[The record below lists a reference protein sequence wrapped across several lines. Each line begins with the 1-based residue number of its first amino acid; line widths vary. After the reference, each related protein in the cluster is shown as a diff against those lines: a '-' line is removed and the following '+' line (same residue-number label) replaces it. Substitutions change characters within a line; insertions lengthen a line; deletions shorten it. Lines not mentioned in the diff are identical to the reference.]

1 MREAKKIVTLAFAAM
16 MAAGAF
22 TGCKKGAAASS
33 GAVTTASEIYF
44 LNFKP
49 EIAAKYKKISDEY
62 KQLKNVTVKIS
73 TAASDDYEQ
82 TLKSEIAKTD
92 APTIFQVNGPVGY
105 ASWKNYCA
113 DLKDWELC
121 NDLTDSKLAI
131 KNGDGIYGVPYS
143 IEGYGIIYNNDIMK
157 KYFALPHKKVSINS
171 ASEIKNF
178 DTLKQVV
185 EDMTAKK
192 DALGIKGVFGS
203 TSLKEG
209 DQWRWQTHLA
219 NLPFYYEFSEIKGYS
234 DTVETGLAQ
243 KTTSFKYNKNYKNIF
258 DLYINNS
265 VTDPKLLGS
274 KSVAD
279 SMSEF
284 ALGQVA
290 MIQNGNWAWSQIKD
304 TKGNIVKADD
314 ILLLP
319 IYTGVTGEEKQGI
332 CIGTENYFAI
342 NSKASAEK
350 QKAAKEFLTWLFT
363 SAEGKAHVRNDLG
376 FIAPFTTFGDT
387 EKPEDPLAKQVIA
400 WSTNKN
406 VNNLPWTFQSFPSE
420 TFKNDFGAALL
431 QYAQGKLAWDKVTT
445 TVVDSWKNEKA

>member
-1 MREAKKIVTLAFAAM
+1 MKKAKRIATLALAALM
-16 MAAGAF
+16 VAGVYS
-22 TGCKKGAAASS
+22 GCKKGATTSS
-33 GAVTTASEIYF
+33 GAVTAANEIYF

-49 EIAAKYKKISDEY
+49 EIAAKYKEIADEY
-62 KQLKNVTVKIS
+62 KKLKNVTVKIS
-73 TAASDDYEQ
+73 TAASGGYEQ

-113 DLKDWELC
+113 DIKDMKLC
-121 NDLTDSKLAI
+121 KDLTDEKLAI
-131 KNGDGIYGVPYS
+131 KSGEGIYGIPYS
-143 IEGYGIIYNNDIMK
+143 IEGYGIIYNNAIMK
-157 KYFALPHKKVSINS
+157 KYFALPDKKVSINS

-178 DTLKQVV
+178 ATLKQVV

-192 DALGIKGVFGS
+192 GALGIKGVFGS

-219 NLPFYYEFSEIKGYS
+219 DLPFYYEFNEIKGYA
-234 DTVETGLAQ
+234 DTIQTGLAQ
-243 KTTSFKYNKNYKNIF
+243 KTVNFKFNKNYKNIF

-290 MIQNGNWAWSQIKD
+290 MIQNGNWAWSQISD
-304 TKGNIVKADD
+304 TKGNVVKADD
-314 ILLLP
+314 IMLLP
-319 IYTGVTGEEKQGI
+319 IYTGVDGEEKQGI

-342 NSKASAEK
+342 NSKASPEK
-350 QKAAKEFLTWLFT
+350 QKAAEEFLTWLFT
-363 SAEGKAHVRNDLG
+363 SAEGKAHVKNDLG

-400 WSTNKN
+400 WSTNKD
-406 VNNLPWTFQSFPSE
+406 VTNLPWTFQSFPSE
-420 TFKNDFGAALL
+420 AFKNDFGAALL
-431 QYAQGKLAWDKVTT
+431 QYAQGKMTWDKVTT
-445 TVVDSWKNEKA
+445 TVIDSWKNERA